1 MSSHGQKYRLFLLWF
16 FMIVIAMGTLI
27 CYSFTMEVQ
36 GQLQGISAPL
46 SLSPEDQTQ
55 VFKYFQPVA
64 LLTANLT
71 GTHLS
76 FLAFI
81 FFLFIY
87 RSLHTW
93 FHDSM
98 QRHCSFQTE
107 TCNSHSNLQTFQSL
121 TPRVC
126 DFIQKHQPQ

>member
-1 MSSHGQKYRLFLLWF
+1 MSSHGQKYRLFLPWL

-36 GQLQGISAPL
+36 GQLQDVSAAL

-55 VFKYFQPVA
+55 VFKYLQPVV
-64 LLTANLT
+64 LLTASLT
-71 GTHLS
+71 GTHLY
-76 FLAFI
+76 FWHL

-93 FHDSM
+93 IHDSM
-98 QRHCSFQTE
+98 QKHCSFQTE
-107 TCNSHSNLQTFQSL
+107 TYNSHSNLQTFQSL
-121 TPRVC
+121 IPRVC
-126 DFIQKHQPQ
+126 DFIQRHQLQ

>member
-71 GTHLS
+71 GTHLP
-76 FLAFI
+76 FWHLFF
-81 FFLFIY
+81 FFLFIDHCTLGFMTLC
-87 RSLHTW
+87 RDTAV
-93 FHDSM
+93 FRP
-98 QRHCSFQTE
+98 RHVTVI
-107 TCNSHSNLQTFQSL
+107 QTF
-121 TPRVC
+121 
-126 DFIQKHQPQ
+126 KHSKV